1 MTRDLAGTAV
11 LLLALIPAAFG
22 AEPAEAEAPPVP
34 PDAPPR
40 LGGIIFPEEVR
51 RKVVKVLLLDRDV
64 PQKAKQNEVKIK
76 TCPVEYDPETGRF
89 ETRGLPEGTYDLHVE
104 LKDGVKYEGAD
115 LRSPE
120 GEGELTAGDREA
132 VEKRAFAAKSFYDE
146 RRILQMRG
154 NGEWAKCTVEVIRR
168 GRTSLRA
175 EKPFVV
181 WRVEVWTF
189 HKLYGAWS
197 KEEHKV
203 LRRFRPDAEA
213 FGGYNWVFLPELG
226 GIELRKGRAVK
237 IAVDLAGRLDP
248 AFGRV
253 SPDRA
258 KKAEAKKEE

>member
-1 MTRDLAGTAV
+1 MIRDLAGTAA
-11 LLLALIPAAFG
+11 LLLALIPTALGGEPAG
-22 AEPAEAEAPPVP
+22 AEPPPVP

-40 LGGIIFPEEVR
+40 LGGIISPEEVR
-51 RKVVKVLLLDRDV
+51 GKVVKVLLLDRDV
-64 PQKAKQNEVKIK
+64 PQEAKQNEVEIK
-76 TCPVEYDPETGRF
+76 TCPVEYDPKTGRF
-89 ETRGLPEGTYDLHVE
+89 EARGLPEGMYDLYVE
-104 LKDGVKYEGAD
+104 LEDGVKYEGAD
-115 LRSPE
+115 LRPSE
-120 GEGELTAGDREA
+120 GAGEFTADDREA

-154 NGEWAKCTVEVIRR
+154 NGEWAKCTVELIRR

-189 HKLYGAWS
+189 HKLYGAWG
-197 KEEHKV
+197 KEEYKA

-213 FGGYNWVFLPELG
+213 FDGYNWVFLPELG
-226 GIELRKGRAVK
+226 GIELRKGRAAE

-258 KKAEAKKEE
+258 KRTEAKRGE